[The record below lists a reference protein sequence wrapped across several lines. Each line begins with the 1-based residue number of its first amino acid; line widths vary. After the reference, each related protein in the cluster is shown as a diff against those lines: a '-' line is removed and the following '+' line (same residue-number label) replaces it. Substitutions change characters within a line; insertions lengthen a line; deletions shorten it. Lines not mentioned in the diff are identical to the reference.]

1 MGDRF
6 RGKVALVTGEDH
18 DLIKEA
24 STLFASEGAA
34 IVANCSHSEWIETM
48 IREINAF
55 DGVAKAGRFDLTSMQ
70 DAESLLNFTV
80 DSFGKVDVLVS
91 GIEIRDCGSALDSVS
106 EKWNE
111 IIRPAIKN
119 VFAITKYVSAHMR
132 TQNSGQIVNIIRDKK
147 TDSDISVPNS
157 VIIEAIIGFT
167 RTTALDME
175 KYGVGCNVVI
185 SDHARNAALVS
196 AYICTNLVTPGISN
210 IFRVDE
216 REVSLYS
223 VPAIERGI
231 YSSDIFS
238 VEELNNLVPKYLFD
252 GEELN

>member
-18 DLIKEA
+18 DLIKEI

-34 IVANCSHSEWIETM
+34 IVANCSHSEWVERM
-48 IREINAF
+48 VSEINAV
-55 DGVAKAGRFDLTSMQ
+55 DGVAKVGHFDLTSMA

-80 DSFGKVDVLVS
+80 DSFGKVDVFVS
-91 GIEIRDCGSALDSVS
+91 GIEIRDGGSVLDSVP
-106 EKWNE
+106 EKWDE
-111 IIRPAIKN
+111 IIRPVMKN
-119 VFAITKYVSAHMR
+119 VFATTKYVSAHMR

-147 TDSDISVPNS
+147 IHHDISVTNS
-157 VIIEAIIGFT
+157 IITEAIIGFT

-175 KYGVGCNVVI
+175 KYGVGCNAVI

-196 AYICTNLVTPGISN
+196 AYICSNLVTPGISS

-216 REVSLYS
+216 QEVSLYS

-238 VEELNNLVPKYLFD
+238 VDELNYLVPKYLFFCRF
-252 GEELN
+252 